1 MANKMMPSRML
12 IRLSVLLA
20 LLVLPAAAQEPPAA
34 ERPRII
40 VIKVDGLSPWLVEA
54 AVHPEDDEVVNRLD
68 DPVEFRRA
76 VANYRRASGRQQ
88 LLPNIERYFFRDGVR
103 ARYLYSATVTLSAA
117 AWSVLDTGQPSII
130 KGHGV
135 FERDTGHM
143 RSYLDFLRDTVDFVK
158 RRGDKTLGVWVLDQA
173 GVSLVADAFEPEREW
188 MAPQMYV
195 RPDLR
200 EYLAH
205 LGLTYVTGGH
215 KFSEPVK
222 IVKTHL
228 GRRANDTAQYVEY
241 GEGFMMDQVS
251 EHILARD
258 YTGDEPFD
266 LLSGYFTQVDHQQ
279 HAEPSPEGLLFK
291 LIHFD
296 ELLGRVFHAVE
307 QSQRRGRT
315 YVVVIS
321 DHGQEFVPG
330 LTATSVP
337 LTRVFRTRWLG
348 GHTTQ
353 TLLSEETDRALTVP
367 LAGVDFPR
375 VYESDFSP
383 YGKAAPGGSGE
394 KGWPTAYVEPFGNAR
409 AEIHL
414 RNNDLNRLHLVL
426 LALRRGGWNEDQW
439 HRIGERLQESLSAI
453 GRWLPAELETMRD
466 YRAGALDRVRFLEK
480 SADPYQRD
488 SAARLQVEM
497 GRLEP
502 QLETLT
508 QLEGLINQSHS
519 QSVLGVLREKRFRV
533 EEFIPKK
540 FYGPRNSF
548 YQLSHYTIGL
558 DDQQRWVEST
568 IDPGGHRVPMNYF
581 QILADYEVANPPT
594 PDNHNPFDLIVYA
607 IPPESIWPALVERGI
622 VGPEERGRDVIW
634 VRSTAENNPR
644 KGGEA
649 LILRRDDNQVKY
661 VPIENLVEDIEGRFS
676 FTTGAPKDPLQLL
689 SDSSFRAAAGEDPT
703 AWLAEWHTPQTW
715 LEAIH
720 QTRYTNALLVF
731 LDLAG
736 QNFRR
741 SIGTPDFERNLVGFS
756 SDAAKQRYIR
766 GLLRKYGN
774 FMGDFW
780 VWSSE
785 HFNFSSKGPEP
796 AGAHGGLGWRV
807 AQTSF
812 MVWGG
817 EQTDLRRGT
826 LLEERA
832 TTLDVAPTLLCL
844 AERLD
849 RSRRPTPLHEAAPP
863 RPFLPF
869 PGRVLDIFAHP
880 TACGPAPERPFAA
893 GGH

>member
-1 MANKMMPSRML
+1 MASRRTSARTL
-12 IRLSVLLA
+12 ARLCALLA
-20 LLVLPAAAQEPPAA
+20 LLVLPAAAQEPPAS
-34 ERPRII
+34 EPPRVI

-54 AVHPEDDEVVNRLD
+54 AVHPEDDEAVNRLD
-68 DPVEFRRA
+68 NPVEFRRA

-88 LLPNIERYFFRDGVR
+88 LLPNIERYFFREGVR

-135 FERDTGHM
+135 FERDTGYM
-143 RSYLDFLRDTVDFVK
+143 RSYLDFLRDSVDHVK

-173 GVSLVADAFEPEREW
+173 GVSLVADAFDPERAW
-188 MAPQMYV
+188 MPPQMYV

-200 EYLAH
+200 EYLPH
-205 LGLTYVTGGH
+205 LALTYVTGGH
-215 KFSEPVK
+215 KFSQPVK

-228 GRRANDTAQYVEY
+228 GRRANDSAQYVEY
-241 GEGFMMDQVS
+241 GEAFMMDQVS
-251 EHILARD
+251 EHVLARD
-258 YTGDEPFD
+258 YTGAEPFD
-266 LLSGYFTQVDHQQ
+266 FLSGYFSQVDHQQ

-296 ELLGRVFHAVE
+296 DLLGRVFHAVE
-307 QSQRRGRT
+307 QSQRRERT
-315 YVVVIS
+315 YVVVVS

-337 LTRVFRTRWLG
+337 LTRAFRARWLG

-383 YGKAAPGGSGE
+383 YGKAAPDGLGE

-426 LALRRGGWNEDQW
+426 LAIRRGGWNEEQW
-439 HRIGERLQESLSAI
+439 QRIGARLQESLAAI
-453 GRWLPAELETMRD
+453 GRWLPGELETLRD
-466 YRAGALDRVRFLEK
+466 YRAGALDRVQFLEK
-480 SADPYQRD
+480 SADPHQSD
-488 SAARLQVEM
+488 SGARLRIEM
-497 GRLEP
+497 KRLEP
-502 QLETLT
+502 QLATLT
-508 QLEGLINQSHS
+508 RLEELINKARNQPM
-519 QSVLGVLREKRFRV
+519 LGTLRGSRFQV
-533 EEFIPKK
+533 EDYIPQK

-548 YQLSHYTIGL
+548 YQLSHYTLGL
-558 DDQQRWVEST
+558 DDQQQWVEST
-568 IDPGGHRVPMNYF
+568 VDPSGRRVPMNYF
-581 QILADYEVANPPT
+581 QIMADYEVPNPPT
-594 PDNHNPFDLIVYA
+594 PDNHNPFDLILYA
-607 IPPESIWPALVERGI
+607 IPPESIWPVLVEKKI
-622 VGPEERGRDVIW
+622 VGPQDVGRDVLW

-649 LILRRDDNQVKY
+649 LIVRHVDGRVKY
-661 VPIENLVEDIEGRFS
+661 VPLEHFEQDVEGRFS
-676 FTTGAPKDPLQLL
+676 FSPGALKDPLQLL
-689 SDSSFRAAAGEDPT
+689 SDPSFRAVAGDDLT
-703 AWLAEWHTPQTW
+703 AWLVEWHTPQAW

-736 QNFRR
+736 QNYRR
-741 SIGTPDFERNLVGFS
+741 SIATPEFERTLVGFS
-756 SDAAKQRYIR
+756 SEAAKQRYIR

-807 AQTSF
+807 AETSF

-817 EQTDLRRGT
+817 ERTDLRRGT
-826 LLEERA
+826 VLVERA
-832 TTLDVAPTLLCL
+832 TTLDVAPTILCL

-849 RSRRPTPLHEAAPP
+849 RTRRATPPREGAPP

-869 PGRVLDIFAHP
+869 PGRVLDLFAHP
-880 TACGPAPERPFAA
+880 TACGPAAEQPLAA
-893 GGH
+893 GGN